1 MSIRKEIQKLRGM
14 TPSRKRAALGLCAAA
29 LFWWAVS
36 TFARDGQLAFLSMVP
51 LLLMVAY
58 VCKVA
63 PARKREGEGQE

>member
-1 MSIRKEIQKLRGM
+1 MNIRQEIQKLRDM
-14 TPSRKRAALGLCAAA
+14 TAPRKRAALGLCAAA

-36 TFARDGQLAFLSMVP
+36 TFAQDGRLAFLSMVP

-63 PARKREGEGQE
+63 PARKREKEGQE

>member
-1 MSIRKEIQKLRGM
+1 MSIRQELQKLRGM
-14 TPSRKRAALGLCAAA
+14 NPARKKAAIGLCATA

-36 TFARDGQLAFLSMVP
+36 TFAQDGRLAFMSMVP

-63 PARKREGEGQE
+63 PKTKKGEGGQE